1 MKAPDRSLKH
11 AQGPWSVIRTRD
23 PRLHAFAGGDVLG
36 VNSVQLL
43 QKALGKARETCQ
55 RRSGEEVDP
64 QAKPIREETIHL
76 VPGADRC
83 HILGEEHQ
91 AKWKDIGTA
100 NRVAMFDSKN
110 RTQTTAPNTLQVI
123 IQPGSVVT
131 SVGLFNLLGGSVR
144 VEVLSAANVVLYD
157 KSINLAERKTANFTQ
172 YYFGGFGARLS
183 QAIFGG
189 LPLGLTSKIRV
200 TITGTGTVGIGRM
213 VYGRRQ
219 DLGKVLMGAQPTF
232 SDYSREEWDPDFG
245 DYTWTVRDFA
255 RGFSGRMVVHRAQL
269 NNVWLTIIG
278 ARAKPTLYV
287 VSENPDFSETLV
299 TLGVMQDLPAS
310 IDHIDYTLL
319 SFNVK
324 GLT

>member
-1 MKAPDRSLKH
+1 MSLMYM
-11 AQGPWSVIRTRD
+11 
-23 PRLHAFAGGDVLG
+23 
-36 VNSVQLL
+36 
-43 QKALGKARETCQ
+43 
-55 RRSGEEVDP
+55 VDP
-64 QAKPIREETIHL
+64 VDFTMSQLISTTAVETLNTWTPGSYGSGAQVVYPDSTGITRKWQSL
-76 VPGADRC
+76 VAANTVAPGTDD
-83 HILGEEHQ
+83 
-91 AKWKDIGTA
+91 AKWKDIGPA

-110 RTQTTAPNTLQVI
+110 STQTTTTTTLQVVMK
-123 IQPGSVVT
+123 PGRVVT
-131 SVGLFNLLGGSVR
+131 TLGLFNLSGSSVR
-144 VEVLSAANVVLYD
+144 VEVLSTTNAVLYD
-157 KSINLAERKTANFTQ
+157 KSINLATRKTANFTQ
-172 YYFGGFGARLS
+172 YYFGGFGARLT

-189 LPLGLTSKIRV
+189 LPLSISAKIRV
-200 TITGTGTVGIGRM
+200 TITGSGTIGIGRM

-232 SDYSREEWDPDFG
+232 NDYSRQEWDPDFG

-255 RGFSGRMVVHRAQL
+255 RGFSGRMAVPRAQL

-287 VSENPDFSETLV
+287 VSEHPDFSETLV
-299 TLGVMQDLPAS
+299 ALGVMQDLPAS

>member
-1 MKAPDRSLKH
+1 MSLMYM
-11 AQGPWSVIRTRD
+11 
-23 PRLHAFAGGDVLG
+23 
-36 VNSVQLL
+36 
-43 QKALGKARETCQ
+43 
-55 RRSGEEVDP
+55 VDP
-64 QAKPIREETIHL
+64 VDFAMGQLISTTATETLSTWTSGTYAAGAQVVYPDSTGITRKWQSL
-76 VPGADRC
+76 VAANTATPGTD
-83 HILGEEHQ
+83 ET
-91 AKWKDIGTA
+91 KWKDIGPA
-100 NRVAMFDSKN
+100 NRVAMFDNKN
-110 RTQTTAPNTLQVI
+110 STQTTTTNTLQVV

-172 YYFGGFGARLS
+172 YYFGGFGARLT

-189 LPLGLTSKIRV
+189 LPLSITAKIRV
-200 TITGTGTVGIGRM
+200 TITGSGTVGCGRM

>member
-1 MKAPDRSLKH
+1 MSLMYM
-11 AQGPWSVIRTRD
+11 
-23 PRLHAFAGGDVLG
+23 
-36 VNSVQLL
+36 
-43 QKALGKARETCQ
+43 
-55 RRSGEEVDP
+55 VDP
-64 QAKPIREETIHL
+64 VDFALPQLISTTAVETLSTWTPGTYAVGAQVIYPDTTGFPLKWQSL
-76 VPGADRC
+76 VAANTATPGTD
-83 HILGEEHQ
+83 Q

-123 IQPGSVVT
+123 IKPGRVVT
-131 SVGLFNLLGGSVR
+131 NVGLFNLLGSTVR
-144 VEVLSAANVVLYD
+144 VEVLSPTNVVLYD
-157 KSINLAERKTANFTQ
+157 KSINLGARKTANFTQ
-172 YYFGGFGARLS
+172 YYFGGFGTRLT

-189 LPLGLTSKIRV
+189 LPLSITARIRV
-200 TITGTGTVGIGRM
+200 TVTGSGTVGIGRM

-232 SDYSREEWDPDFG
+232 TDYSREEWDPDFG
-245 DYTWTVRDFA
+245 DYEWTVRDYS
-255 RGFSGRMVVHRAQL
+255 RGFSGRMVVPRAQL
-269 NNVWLTIIG
+269 NNVWLTVIG

-287 VSENPDFSETLV
+287 VSEHADFSETLV

-319 SFNVK
+319 SFTVK